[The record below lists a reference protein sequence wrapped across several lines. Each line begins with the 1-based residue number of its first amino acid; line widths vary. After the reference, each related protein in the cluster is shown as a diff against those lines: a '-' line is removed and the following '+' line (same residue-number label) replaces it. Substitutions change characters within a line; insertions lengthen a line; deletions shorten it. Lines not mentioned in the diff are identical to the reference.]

1 MAGKPTG
8 APGQRPRADAQR
20 AIAGAASSETSH
32 SDTHTARAGWER
44 PALAGLLLA
53 TAALYLWDLS
63 ASGWGNSF
71 YAAAAQA
78 GSKNWT
84 AWFFGSSDAANSIT
98 VDKPAASLWASGLAV
113 RIFGLSSWSV
123 LAPQALMG
131 VATVGVVFATVRRH
145 LTARAAF
152 LSGITLALTPVA
164 ALMFRFNN
172 PDALLVLLMSL
183 AAYTLLRG
191 VDDGR
196 RRWILATGALLGF
209 GFLAKQL
216 QVLLV
221 VPPLALAYLVAAPV
235 TFRRRVTDLLLGG
248 ASIVAAA
255 GWWIAIVTLVPASAR
270 PYIGGSQNNSVLELT
285 LGYNGFGRL
294 TGEETGSVGT
304 RPGGGGRWGQT
315 GIGRL
320 FDGVLGG
327 QIAWLIPAALLAVVV
342 GLWYTRRTPRT
353 DATRPR

>member
-8 APGQRPRADAQR
+8 APGRRPRAGAQQR
-20 AIAGAASSETSH
+20 DRWGRLVGDIP

-152 LSGITLALTPVA
+152 LAGITLALTPVA

-196 RRWILATGALLGF
+196 RRWILADGCPARIRLPGEATPGA
-209 GFLAKQL
+209 ARR
-216 QVLLV
+216 
-221 VPPLALAYLVAAPV
+221 AAARPRLSGRGS
-235 TFRRRVTDLLLGG
+235 RRRSGG
-248 ASIVAAA
+248 A
-255 GWWIAIVTLVPASAR
+255 
-270 PYIGGSQNNSVLELT
+270 
-285 LGYNGFGRL
+285 
-294 TGEETGSVGT
+294 
-304 RPGGGGRWGQT
+304 
-315 GIGRL
+315 
-320 FDGVLGG
+320 
-327 QIAWLIPAALLAVVV
+327 
-342 GLWYTRRTPRT
+342 
-353 DATRPR
+353 